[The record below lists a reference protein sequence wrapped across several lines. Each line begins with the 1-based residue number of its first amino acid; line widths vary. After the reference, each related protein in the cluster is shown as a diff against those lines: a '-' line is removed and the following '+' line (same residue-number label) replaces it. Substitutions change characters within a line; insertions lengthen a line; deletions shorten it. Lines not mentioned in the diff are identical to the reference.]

1 VRYTLTPEW
10 DRSPESLAFS
20 QRGNHLYLTV
30 GDQARVK
37 IFVIPVPPTPKESS
51 VESGFQAHYTTPVEL
66 THAHASSA
74 VQPLSNGRLLF
85 TQSSL
90 TSPNDVFILRDLDR
104 IEEDFKNQETVVY
117 REQPE
122 QITHLTEDAL
132 KGKHLA
138 NGEDFWFEGADNKD
152 VHGWILKPKGW
163 KEGEKKKWPVLLLI
177 HGGPQS
183 AWTDQWSTRWN
194 PNVFAQQGYFTVAI
208 NPTGSTTFGQG
219 QCQTFG

>member
-1 VRYTLTPEW
+1 M
-10 DRSPESLAFS
+10 
-20 QRGNHLYLTV
+20 
-30 GDQARVK
+30 
-37 IFVIPVPPTPKESS
+37 
-51 VESGFQAHYTTPVEL
+51 EL

-138 NGEDFWFEGADNKD
+138 KGEDFWFEGADNKD
-152 VHGWILKPKGW
+152 VQTVDLETERM
-163 KEGEKKKWPVLLLI
+163 EGGREEEVACFITYPRRCALSLV
-177 HGGPQS
+177 S
-183 AWTDQWSTRWN
+183 AEYD
-194 PNVFAQQGYFTVAI
+194 
-208 NPTGSTTFGQG
+208 
-219 QCQTFG
+219 